1 MSLLPMSTPPRAT
14 SPANGFARGS
24 KSAVSKLKVL
34 MRRGINFKQMDFE
47 LAAWQITYLFFSPRR
62 VYRNVYYHKQT
73 KNTWARDDPAL
84 VLLQCGCLAVAGLLW
99 GSIYAHYSFLKICQT
114 ILSMI
119 FVDFLLVG
127 ILVATLLWAI
137 SNRFFTHSSHTH
149 ATDQS
154 VEWAYSF
161 DVHVNS
167 FFPLFI
173 DLYLAQL
180 LLAPVLTRSNWV
192 CLFFGNTLYL
202 AAFAQYLYV
211 TYLGYNALPFLIRSE
226 LLLFP
231 IVVLFAGWVVSLL
244 GFNVAKGVLGLYIR

>member
-1 MSLLPMSTPPRAT
+1 M
-14 SPANGFARGS
+14 
-24 KSAVSKLKVL
+24 
-34 MRRGINFKQMDFE
+34 
-47 LAAWQITYLFFSPRR
+47 
-62 VYRNVYYHKQT
+62 
-73 KNTWARDDPAL
+73 
-84 VLLQCGCLAVAGLLW
+84 AGLLW
-99 GSIYAHYSFLKICQT
+99 STIYAHYSFLKIIQT
-114 ILSMI
+114 ILHMI

-127 ILVATLLWAI
+127 IAIATLLWAI

-180 LLAPVLTRSNWV
+180 VLSPVLTRSNWV

-202 AAFAQYLYV
+202 GTQPRS
-211 TYLGYNALPFLIRSE
+211 ALVSE
-226 LLLFP
+226 
-231 IVVLFAGWVVSLL
+231 VQ
-244 GFNVAKGVLGLYIR
+244 